1 MRKGLRSFPNA
12 LNLGYSRI
20 GEDWLGWQT
29 SLLLILIGAMAR
41 DPMIDNEAP
50 HSSGGLEGLL
60 DTHRAELLRF
70 LAARC
75 GDASEAEDLFQ
86 ELWLKVRA
94 ASPVMM
100 PRKRA
105 RRSGSAAAA
114 SSRKISA

>member
-1 MRKGLRSFPNA
+1 
-12 LNLGYSRI
+12 
-20 GEDWLGWQT
+20 
-29 SLLLILIGAMAR
+29 MAR

-50 HSSGGLEGLL
+50 HSSVGLEGLL

-94 ASPVMM
+94 ASPGPVANGRAYLFRAANNLVLDRVRASGAS
-100 PRKRA
+100 RKQ
-105 RRSGSAAAA
+105 RRSGSPQR
-114 SSRKISA
+114 SSTRWRPAWRE